1 MKSIMGHMS
10 RAMLERYSHIRMHAK
25 RAAILAVEA
34 RDREVRRQSL
44 QSHGKESPK
53 ESTLNGKE
61 MLQ

>member
-34 RDREVRRQSL
+34 RSREQRRQSL
-44 QSHGKESPK
+44 ESHVKQSPQQHDSGSKK
-53 ESTLNGKE
+53 TL
-61 MLQ
+61 Q